1 MTMSDQQLKQD
12 ILDVFQWDP
21 RVESADITVKV
32 DQGIVTLTGVVGT
45 DEERVAA
52 EEDICHIVGIHQLRQ
67 RIKVREAMAARS
79 WQGMMDFISPT
90 D

>member
-1 MTMSDQQLKQD
+1 MNDKQLQQD

-21 RVESADITVKV
+21 RVEAADIGVSVKK
-32 DQGIVTLTGVVGT
+32 GIVTLTGAVGT

-52 EEDICHIVGIHQLRQ
+52 EEDICHVVGVRQLQQ
-67 RIKVREAMAARS
+67 RIEVQDALASRS
-79 WQGMMDFISPT
+79 WHGTMDFASPT

>member
-1 MTMSDQQLKQD
+1 MKDKQLQQD

-21 RVESADITVKV
+21 RVEAAEIGVSVKK
-32 DQGIVTLTGVVGT
+32 GIVTLTGAVGT

-52 EEDICHIVGIHQLRQ
+52 EEDICHVAGVRELRQ
-67 RIKVREAMAARS
+67 RIEVREALAARS
-79 WQGMMDFISPT
+79 WHGTMDFVSPT

>member
-1 MTMSDQQLKQD
+1 MAMNDQQIEQD

-21 RVESADITVKV
+21 RIEPEDISVKV
-32 DQGIVTLTGVVGT
+32 EKGIVTLIGSVGT

-52 EEDICHIVGIHQLRQ
+52 EEDIYHIVGVHQLRQ
-67 RIKVREAMAARS
+67 RIEVREAMAARS
-79 WQGMMDFISPT
+79 WQGMMDFVSPT

>member
-1 MTMSDQQLKQD
+1 MSDRQLRQE

-21 RVESADITVKV
+21 RVETAKIRVAVKR
-32 DQGIVTLTGVVGT
+32 GIVTLTGLVGT

-52 EEDICHIVGIHQLRQ
+52 EADACHIVGPYQLRGQ
-67 RIKVREAMAARS
+67 IEVKDALAAQS
-79 WQGMMDFISPT
+79 WHGTMEFGAPT

>member
-1 MTMSDQQLKQD
+1 MTDRQLRQQ

-21 RVESADITVKV
+21 RVETTKIHVSVKR
-32 DQGIVTLTGVVGT
+32 GIVTLTGLVGT

-52 EEDICHIVGIHQLRQ
+52 EEDVCHVVGEHQLRR
-67 RIKVREAMAARS
+67 RIQVKPALADRS
-79 WQGMMDFISPT
+79 WHGTMDIGEPT